1 LKFNLKLFKRIVILV
16 LLGSFIGGIV
26 VGTSFLKN
34 FKYIKNPQ
42 ILNLLTYRF
51 FLPPALLKEIENDY
65 NLKINSETVDS
76 ISELEEKLKDT
87 KAKYDLVSLFSFQAL
102 QLDEEARLQP
112 INWSLVT
119 RQDRISSD
127 FLNLGG
133 DEIAKK
139 LLPLSWGINGFAYN
153 TKIFST
159 APTSWAEVFLK
170 LDSQNKILI
179 YDIPLSV
186 YNLSLEYDQL
196 NQKSKKASL
205 EKNLKS
211 LINHLLSV
219 AKIYRTGNPPPQN
232 FAEYVAFEM
241 MSSEANAQVLGDH
254 FKFIVPSE
262 GALFWTLNLAE
273 PRFAAHP
280 KEIAIFLNAILAEK
294 NALAILQFN
303 HLSTTYKNLEGK
315 NLDGEKIEP
324 NLKAEYIREIPLT
337 SLKFQNN
344 FPESGIFSQLMN
356 EAHK

>member
-1 LKFNLKLFKRIVILV
+1 MKFNLKLFKRLIIFFLAI
-16 LLGSFIGGIV
+16 SFVGGIF

-42 ILNLLTYRF
+42 VLNLLTYKF
-51 FLPPALLKEIENDY
+51 FLPPNLIKDIESEY

-119 RQDRISSD
+119 HLDRISSD

-139 LLPLSWGINGFAYN
+139 LLPLCWGINGFAYN
-153 TKIFST
+153 MQKFST
-159 APTSWAEVFLK
+159 PPNSWADGITK
-170 LDSQNKILI
+170 LDSKNKMLVF
-179 YDIPLSV
+179 DIPISV
-186 YNLSLEYDQL
+186 YTLSQEYDQL
-196 NQKSKKASL
+196 TLKTKRSAP
-205 EKNLKS
+205 EKNLKNLLTHFMNIAQIYHVGEPLPDNFNDFG
-211 LINHLLSV
+211 LI
-219 AKIYRTGNPPPQN
+219 
-232 FAEYVAFEM
+232 EM
-241 MSSEANAQVLGDH
+241 MSVQMTSSLLKNRSGAENYKFVL
-254 FKFIVPSE
+254 PQE

-294 NALAILQFN
+294 NALSILQFN
-303 HLSTTYKNLEGK
+303 HLSTTYKNLEGAQV
-315 NLDGEKIEP
+315 EP
-324 NLKAEYIREIPLT
+324 ELKAEYIRQIPLT

-344 FPESGIFSQLMN
+344 FPDSGIFSQLMN
-356 EAHK
+356 GVAK